1 MQPNIIKAKQ
11 KNKNKNMLHILV
23 PGNYVVSKN
32 IIEFE
37 TESIKKE
44 KLLGISIGTRLSFE
58 HHVTF
63 LYKKKPVKSC
73 MRLQE

>member
-11 KNKNKNMLHILV
+11 KNKNKNMLHLLV
-23 PGNYVVSKN
+23 PGNYEVSNN
-32 IIEFE
+32 INEFK

-44 KLLGISIGTRLSFE
+44 KLLGISICTGLSFE

-63 LYKKKPVKSC
+63 LCKKKPVKSC